1 MGNFHTPFPKPAPDH
16 LLKLKAFFQLLA
28 GIVACILAA
37 WIPVRFYGL
46 DHRILLSAGQGTPA
60 LTECAA
66 SLLNSEHLGAGLRLA
81 LLAKSL
87 SLPESSNVLDSART
101 FLSSRRD
108 LSYLGSRNVRLELI
122 LATSGIAFENTPASP
137 PPILT
142 ILLREPVRIRLQ
154 ENLRANPSP
163 GVQSLLE
170 AQALPPLPPLLP
182 ARQPGGQPLEA
193 AILLTAHLL
202 DIGAFPPTL
211 ASEIKAAT
219 QASLEEHSLRT
230 LQPALLAM
238 ISLSRRYEYDS
249 LLQLLQTIQSLPTL
263 DWVAEQIRSPSEPAD
278 LFLAASIWAGPAD
291 RLTKLPI
298 PAQNPWKNLSDA
310 LVAGKGSV
318 ELLLQRQVPVI
329 HLFSPF
335 SPHWSSFFLRWEKPL
350 QLLRCLLFLSGSWL
364 LIGAIW
370 HLIPDL
376 SLTDPGP
383 WKPIP
388 RLAQTILLALFL
400 ASVLEPSFLHPRP
413 LPHYRLSL
421 ADPSSP
427 TKIQPRS
434 KTAMDLTNLITLAIF
449 LGLQITVYRICVRR
463 IRQIETG
470 PGDANLKL
478 KLLENE
484 DNLFDAGLYVGIGGT
499 ATALVLQVVGIIQP
513 SLLAAYSSNLFGITC
528 VALVKIFHVRALKQR
543 LLLPPTK
550 S

>member
-1 MGNFHTPFPKPAPDH
+1 M
-16 LLKLKAFFQLLA
+16 
-28 GIVACILAA
+28 LAA

-46 DHRILLSAGQGTPA
+46 DERILLSAGQGTPP

-81 LLAKSL
+81 LLTKAL
-87 SLPESSNVLDSART
+87 SLPESDAVLQAARSI
-101 FLSSRRD
+101 LSSRRD
-108 LSYLGSRNVRLELI
+108 LSYLGTRDSRLELI
-122 LATSGIAFENTPASP
+122 LATSGIAFENPPVSP

-142 ILLREPVRIRLQ
+142 LLLREPVRIRLYD
-154 ENLRANPSP
+154 NLRANPSP

-170 AQALPPLPPLLP
+170 SLALSPLPPLLP

-202 DIGAFPPTL
+202 DIGAFPTPL
-211 ASEIKAAT
+211 AAEMKAAT
-219 QASLEEHSLRT
+219 QASREEHSLRT

-249 LLQLLQTIQSLPTL
+249 LLQLLQTIHSLPTL
-263 DWVAEQIRSPSEPAD
+263 NWVAEQIRSPSEPAD
-278 LFLAASIWAGPAD
+278 LILAASIWTGSAD
-291 RLTKLPI
+291 RLTRLPL
-298 PAQNPWKNLSDA
+298 PAQSPWKNLSDT

-318 ELLLQRQVPVI
+318 ELLLQRPLPVL
-329 HLFSPF
+329 HLVSPF
-335 SPHWSSFFLRWEKPL
+335 PACWSSFFLHAEKPL
-350 QLLRCLLFLSGSWL
+350 QLLRCILLLISAWL
-364 LIGAIW
+364 LVKSVW
-370 HLIPDL
+370 SLIPDL
-376 SLTDPGP
+376 SLTSPGP
-383 WKPIP
+383 WKPLP
-388 RLAQTILLALFL
+388 RLAQTLLLALFL
-400 ASVLEPSFLHPRP
+400 GSALEPSFLRPRP
-413 LPHYRLSL
+413 LPRYRLSL
-421 ADPSSP
+421 ADPSSS
-427 TKIQPRS
+427 TKIKPRS
-434 KTAMDLTNLITLAIF
+434 KTAMDPTNLITLAIF
-449 LGLQITVYRICVRR
+449 LGLQITVYRICLRR
-463 IRQIETG
+463 IRQIEEG

>member
-1 MGNFHTPFPKPAPDH
+1 M
-16 LLKLKAFFQLLA
+16 A
-28 GIVACILAA
+28 GIATCVLAA
-37 WIPVRFYGL
+37 WIPVRFYGIDERL
-46 DHRILLSAGQGTPA
+46 LLSAGQGPPP
-60 LTECAA
+60 LPEGAA

-87 SLPESSNVLDSART
+87 SLPASHTVLQSART
-101 FLSSRRD
+101 IFSSRRD
-108 LSYLGSRNVRLELI
+108 LSYLGARDARLELI
-122 LATSGIAFENTPASP
+122 LATSGIAFENNPSVP

-142 ILLREPVRIRLQ
+142 ILLREPVRIRLM
-154 ENLRANPSP
+154 EHLRSNPSP

-170 AQALPPLPPLLP
+170 SISLPPLPPLLP

-193 AILLTAHLL
+193 SILLTAHLL
-202 DIGAFPPTL
+202 DTGSFSPSL
-211 ASEIKAAT
+211 AGEIKAVT
-219 QASLEEHSLRT
+219 RSSLEEHSLRS
-230 LQPALLAM
+230 LQPTILAM

-249 LLQLLQTIQSLPTL
+249 LVQLLQTVQTLPTL
-263 DWVAEQIRSPSEPAD
+263 HWIAEQVRSPSEPAD

-291 RLTKLPI
+291 RLTRLPLS
-298 PAQNPWKNLSDA
+298 ATTPWKNLSDA
-310 LVAGKGSV
+310 LAAGKGSV

-329 HLFSPF
+329 RLFSPF
-335 SPHWSSFFLRWEKPL
+335 SNSWAPFFLRWEKPL
-350 QLLRCLLFLSGSWL
+350 LALRCLLFL
-364 LIGAIW
+364 IGAWGLLDGIW
-370 HLIPDL
+370 RLIPDL
-376 SLTDPGP
+376 PLKGPGP

-388 RLAQTILLALFL
+388 RMAQTILLALFL
-400 ASVLEPSFLHPRP
+400 GSVLEPSFLQPRP
-413 LPHYRLSL
+413 LPRYRLSL
-421 ADPSSP
+421 ADPSSSD
-427 TKIQPRS
+427 KIQPRR

-449 LGLQITVYRICVRR
+449 LGLQIAVYRICVRR
-463 IRQIETG
+463 IRQIEEG

>member
-1 MGNFHTPFPKPAPDH
+1 MGNFHPPFSEPAPDH
-16 LLKLKAFFQLLA
+16 LLKPKPLLQLLA
-28 GIVACILAA
+28 GIIACILAA

-46 DHRILLSAGQGTPA
+46 DQRLLLSAGQGTPA

-66 SLLNSEHLGAGLRLA
+66 SLLNAEHLGAGLRLA
-81 LLAKSL
+81 LLAKTL
-87 SLPESSNVLDSART
+87 SLPESSHVLQSART
-101 FLSSRRD
+101 ILSSRRD
-108 LSYLGSRNVRLELI
+108 LSYLGTRDARLELI

-142 ILLREPVRIRLQ
+142 LLLREPVRIRLH

-170 AQALPPLPPLLP
+170 SLALPPLPPLLP

-202 DIGAFPPTL
+202 DTGAFPPPL
-211 ASEIKAAT
+211 AGEIKAAT
-219 QASLEEHSLRT
+219 QASLEEHSLRA

-249 LLQLLQTIQSLPTL
+249 LLQLLQNTQSLPTL
-263 DWVAEQIRSPSEPAD
+263 IWIAEQIRSPSEPAD
-278 LFLAASIWAGPAD
+278 LMLAASVWAGPAD
-291 RLTKLPI
+291 QLPKLPT

-310 LVAGKGSV
+310 LVAGRGSV
-318 ELLLQRQVPVI
+318 ELLLQRQLPVTQ
-329 HLFSPF
+329 LFSPF
-335 SPHWSSFFLRWEKPL
+335 PANHSSFFLRWEKSL
-350 QLLRCLLFLSGSWL
+350 QLLRSLLLLGGAWL
-364 LIGAIW
+364 LVEAIW
-370 HLIPDL
+370 RLIPDL
-376 SLTDPGP
+376 SLTGPGP
-383 WKPIP
+383 WKPLP
-388 RLAQTILLALFL
+388 RLAQTLLLALFL
-400 ASVLEPSFLHPRP
+400 GSIQEPSFLHPRP
-413 LPHYRLSL
+413 LPRYRLSL
-421 ADPSSP
+421 ADPSSSP
-427 TKIQPRS
+427 KMQPRS

-449 LGLQITVYRICVRR
+449 LGLQITVYRICIRR
-463 IRQIETG
+463 IRQIEEG

>member
-1 MGNFHTPFPKPAPDH
+1 MGNFHAPFPEPTSDHRLKPKP
-16 LLKLKAFFQLLA
+16 LVQLLA
-28 GIVACILAA
+28 GISACFLAA
-37 WIPVRFYGL
+37 WLPVRFYGI
-46 DHRILLSAGQGTPA
+46 DERILLSAGQGTPA

-81 LLAKSL
+81 LLTKSL
-87 SLPESSNVLDSART
+87 SLPESNTVLQSART
-101 FLSSRRD
+101 IFSSRRD
-108 LSYLGSRNVRLELI
+108 LGYLGTRDARLELI
-122 LATSGIAFENTPASP
+122 LATSGIAFENSPSAP

-142 ILLREPVRIRLQ
+142 LLLREPVRIRLQ

-170 AQALPPLPPLLP
+170 ALSLPPLPPLLP

-193 AILLTAHLL
+193 SVLLTAHLL
-202 DIGAFPPTL
+202 DTGAFSPSL
-211 ASEIKAAT
+211 AGEIKSTT
-219 QASLEEHSLRT
+219 QAALEEHSLRP
-230 LQPALLAM
+230 LQPTLLAM

-249 LLQLLQTIQSLPTL
+249 LLQLLQKIQSLPAL
-263 DWVAEQIRSPSEPAD
+263 HWIAEQIRSPSEPAD

-291 RLTKLPI
+291 RLARLPI
-298 PAQNPWKNLSDA
+298 PAQTPWKNLSEA
-310 LVAGKGSV
+310 LGAGKGSV
-318 ELLLQRQVPVI
+318 ELLLQRQAPI
-329 HLFSPF
+329 LRLFSPF
-335 SPHWSSFFLRWEKPL
+335 PTAWAPYFLRWEKPL
-350 QLLRCLLFLSGSWL
+350 LLLRCLLFLIGAWL
-364 LIGAIW
+364 LVDVAW
-370 HLIPDL
+370 RLIPDL
-376 SLTDPGP
+376 PLGDPGP
-383 WKPIP
+383 WKPVP
-388 RLAQTILLALFL
+388 RLAQTLLLALL
-400 ASVLEPSFLHPRP
+400 LGSVLEPSFLQPRP
-413 LPHYRLSL
+413 LPRYRLSL

-434 KTAMDLTNLITLAIF
+434 KNAMDLTNLITLAIF

-463 IRQIETG
+463 IRQIEEG

-543 LLLPPTK
+543 LLLPPSK

>member
-1 MGNFHTPFPKPAPDH
+1 MGNFHPPFSEPAPDH
-16 LLKLKAFFQLLA
+16 LLKPKPFFHFLA
-28 GIVACILAA
+28 GIATCLLAA

-46 DHRILLSAGQGTPA
+46 DERILLSAGKGTPA
-60 LTECAA
+60 LPECAA
-66 SLLNSEHLGAGLRLA
+66 SLLHSEHLGAGLRLA
-81 LLAKSL
+81 LLSKAL
-87 SLPESSNVLDSART
+87 SLPESEMVLQTARSI
-101 FLSSRRD
+101 LSSRRD
-108 LSYLGSRNVRLELI
+108 LIYLGRRDSRLELI
-122 LATSGIAFENTPASP
+122 LATSGIAFENPPVSP

-142 ILLREPVRIRLQ
+142 LLLREPVRIRLHD
-154 ENLRANPSP
+154 NLRANPSP

-170 AQALPPLPPLLP
+170 SLALPPLPPLLP

-202 DIGAFPPTL
+202 DTGAFPPSL
-211 ASEIKAAT
+211 AGEVKAAT

-249 LLQLLQTIQSLPTL
+249 LLQLLGTIQSLPTL
-263 DWVAEQIRSPSEPAD
+263 NWIAEQIRSPSEPAD
-278 LFLAASIWAGPAD
+278 LILAASIWTGNAD
-291 RLTKLPI
+291 RLTKLPL
-298 PAQNPWKNLSDA
+298 PAASPWKNLSDT

-318 ELLLQRQVPVI
+318 ELLLQRPLPVI
-329 HLFSPF
+329 HLVSPF
-335 SPHWSSFFLRWEKPL
+335 PACWSSFFLHGEKPL
-350 QLLRCLLFLSGSWL
+350 QLLRCLLLWISAWL
-364 LIGAIW
+364 LVKSAW
-370 HLIPDL
+370 SLVPDL
-376 SLTDPGP
+376 SLTSPGP
-383 WKPIP
+383 WKPLP
-388 RLAQTILLALFL
+388 RLAQTLLLALFL
-400 ASVLEPSFLHPRP
+400 GAALEPSFLRPRP
-413 LPHYRLSL
+413 LPRYRLSL
-421 ADPSSP
+421 ADPSSS

-449 LGLQITVYRICVRR
+449 LGLQLAVYRICVRR
-463 IRQIETG
+463 IRQIEEG